1 MRLRLFLFL
10 ALLSCGKPED
20 QQGSGLAHVHGS
32 WQGVMLA
39 PVQRLAPTES
49 RKVRLEFLVSGL
61 FNLLADDRQA
71 SGTFTEFPETG
82 NLILEIAESN
92 EPSFGLKDTLKDFDY
107 RMTGEELVLDSQD
120 LILKLK
126 RDVSTERRV
135 GIEGKWA
142 CVDGDKNRWDISVQ
156 GSEFWIS
163 VVREANSPTLFLK
176 GIVQYHPQ
184 AKETKTPEM
193 RASLI
198 VEQTQPKVNI
208 ARIGAVKKDVEGAPV
223 LALEIQDAQSK
234 PLPSSKPFTCSSR

>member
-1 MRLRLFLFL
+1 
-10 ALLSCGKPED
+10 
-20 QQGSGLAHVHGS
+20 
-32 WQGVMLA
+32 MLA
-39 PVQRLAPTES
+39 PVSSLAPSEAQ
-49 RKVRLEFLVSGL
+49 KVRLEFLVSGL

-82 NLILEIAESN
+82 NIILEIAESN
-92 EPSFGLKDTLKDFDY
+92 EPSFGLKNTMKDFDY
-107 RMTGEELVLDSQD
+107 KMTGEELVLDSSQ
-120 LILKLK
+120 LVIKLK

-156 GSEFWIS
+156 ASEFWAS

-176 GIVQYHPQ
+176 GIIQYHPQ
-184 AKETKTPEM
+184 TKETKEPEM

-208 ARIGAVKKDVEGAPV
+208 PRLGAVKKDVEGAPV
-223 LALEIQDAQSK
+223 LTLQMQDDKGKA
-234 PLPSSKPFTCSSR
+234 LPSSKPFTCSSR